1 MFENP
6 GTKIKGLAK
15 AFFWIEVVCVV
26 LAILA
31 MGDFLFEEVE
41 GLIAAVVILAVGV
54 GIAYIGALF
63 LAAFGELVESNTAI
77 KENSALILQKL
88 NASLEAPKAP
98 APRVHDT
105 VCPNCGKT
113 VTPEQNFCPGC
124 GNKM

>member
-1 MFENP
+1 MFDNP

-15 AFFWIEVVCVV
+15 TFFWIEVVALV
-26 LAILA
+26 LVFLA
-31 MGDFLFEEVE
+31 MGDMLFEEVAILIG
-41 GLIAAVVILAVGV
+41 GLIGLAVGIGV
-54 GIAYIGALF
+54 AYISALF

-88 NASLEAPKAP
+88 NTSLDASKAP
-98 APRVHDT
+98 AHRTQNT
-105 VCPNCGKT
+105 VCPGCGTT